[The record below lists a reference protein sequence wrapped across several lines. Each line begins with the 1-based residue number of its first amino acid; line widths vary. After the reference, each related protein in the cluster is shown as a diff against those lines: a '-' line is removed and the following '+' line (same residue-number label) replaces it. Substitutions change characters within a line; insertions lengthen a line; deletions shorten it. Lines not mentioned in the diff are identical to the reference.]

1 MGVKVKTGSY
11 GFLVERNNLPS
22 TFASISCGASIKG
35 NGHLG
40 SGKMDRDTL
49 AHPQRSENLSAEGH
63 FERKRPCF
71 GFCLFFQEPVTT
83 HLFLTALEGTNLS
96 KVGPPLCPAPPPP
109 PSVQTVSQ
117 NALDLVLQGT
127 VERGL
132 KAIFLVEILS
142 LYGLLEFLRLC
153 HSICLLNTSCV
164 NMGCLQSL
172 YECITSQC
180 KVCTLHLPASRH
192 TGRPIPSAQGSDL
205 FGRVNP

>member
-1 MGVKVKTGSY
+1 MQG
-11 GFLVERNNLPS
+11 
-22 TFASISCGASIKG
+22 
-35 NGHLG
+35 
-40 SGKMDRDTL
+40 DTW
-49 AHPQRSENLSAEGH
+49 G
-63 FERKRPCF
+63 PCF

-96 KVGPPLCPAPPPP
+96 NVGPPLCPPPP

-153 HSICLLNTSCV
+153 HSICVLNTSCV

-172 YECITSQC
+172 YESITSQC
-180 KVCTLHLPASRH
+180 KVCTLHLPASRREETNPLCPGLWSVWKSEPLGEVGSQGWSSKRLPVGFQLRVDWKWQLH
-192 TGRPIPSAQGSDL
+192 SVLNRKYGFSPERPNAKCVLPTNCLSFCS
-205 FGRVNP
+205 F